1 MDAITTTRTI
11 QRTSWDQ
18 VRQIIN
24 KTSKLTIK
32 WKYKD
37 LKVLQGKA
45 LDLESNIYGL
55 QALYVSAGNEI
66 QCWRIKSKPQTFR
79 LYPKNFS
86 AEEFISAIHL
96 LYLWDKHRKNCKL
109 CPMSIFTLLVIEAHK
124 VEIKISLFFCPLCSW
139 FCNQFFLS
147 LSSFALEK
155 DNMMHSFDY
164 DFFPAVQR

>member
-1 MDAITTTRTI
+1 M
-11 QRTSWDQ
+11 
-18 VRQIIN
+18 IN

-37 LKVLQGKA
+37 RKVLQGKA
-45 LDLESNIYGL
+45 LELDLESNIYGL

-124 VEIKISLFFCPLCSW
+124 VEIKISLFFVLCVHDFAINSFYPFLPLHWRRIIWCTHLIMI
-139 FCNQFFLS
+139 FFQLS
-147 LSSFALEK
+147 NVRLWLLLGK
-155 DNMMHSFDY
+155 G
-164 DFFPAVQR
+164 QLQW